1 MTRNSDR
8 DAHTQIAETPEVR
21 RRKAM
26 REVKFPPGVEVIR
39 MIHGKF
45 DGVDTLLACTTDG
58 VYRVDSTGVATK
70 VEFKPQQPYRLRSTD
85 LDYRPLWYALAGVAT
100 AVALWWTL

>member
-1 MTRNSDR
+1 MTRSEY
-8 DAHTQIAETPEVR
+8 TQHADLAVQR
-21 RRKAM
+21 RRAM

-58 VYRVDSTGVATK
+58 VYRIDPATEIATK
-70 VEFKPQQPYRLRSTD
+70 VEFKPQQPYRRRSTD
-85 LDYRPLWYALAGVAT
+85 RDYRPLWIALVAVLT
-100 AVALWWTL
+100 GLALLVTFQ